1 MPTHKMRAGGVRQVA
16 QARVHRLRDREAL
29 VKRTIGQQL
38 PVRSRK
44 RIVSSTQSAATHP
57 SPRALGRHCHRT
69 TPGCYTCCT
78 GETLRIRASPQQDS
92 ISGAREMLYINCVLT
107 RHVRYDIGSRST
119 RTYQQPVLQYCC
131 APQASGAIDYAPA
144 LPHAEHKTT
153 IMGSNSLTQHTAGT
167 DRAFAD
173 ENPIVSQ
180 RFATHR

>member
-1 MPTHKMRAGGVRQVA
+1 MHILDVHGLHTCDLLRLRIGTWRTNIRCFPPLPTVSNTASIPQNLSRAYVVNMPTHKMRAGGGRQVA

-131 APQASGAIDYAPA
+131 AP
-144 LPHAEHKTT
+144 
-153 IMGSNSLTQHTAGT
+153 
-167 DRAFAD
+167 
-173 ENPIVSQ
+173 
-180 RFATHR
+180 